1 MVKIIP
7 EYIILRDYFIS
18 VNSLI
23 YGKDYNHFKIM
34 EEKNLSDNQNLIEET
49 EERLNDLVS
58 DKAVIRGLQSERRI
72 LRKRHKEEIEEKE
85 KEIKKLEK
93 KLDEKEGQLKSLEDE
108 VTYYKKLLEEGGF
121 EMKYLEIKK
130 ELESLKRKYENT
142 KIEAKKNVESQTK
155 KKVEL
160 KKLRLE
166 IYCLTKRIKQYEKTF
181 GTLPKGTQDLQ
192 KRVSLGTEGE

>member
-1 MVKIIP
+1 MEKI
-7 EYIILRDYFIS
+7 
-18 VNSLI
+18 
-23 YGKDYNHFKIM
+23 
-34 EEKNLSDNQNLIEET
+34 LSDNQNQQNLEQ

-72 LRKRHKEEIEEKE
+72 LRKRHKEEVEEKE
-85 KEIKKLEK
+85 KEIKKLGK

-108 VTYYKKLLEEGGF
+108 VIYYKKLLEEGGF

>member
-1 MVKIIP
+1 MEKI
-7 EYIILRDYFIS
+7 
-18 VNSLI
+18 
-23 YGKDYNHFKIM
+23 
-34 EEKNLSDNQNLIEET
+34 LSDNQNQQNLEQ

-85 KEIKKLEK
+85 KEIKKLGK

-121 EMKYLEIKK
+121 EEKYRETKK
-130 ELESLKRKYENT
+130 ELDLLKKKYENT
-142 KIEAKKNVESQTK
+142 KIEAQKNVKSQTE

-160 KKLRLE
+160 KKLRFE
-166 IYCLTKRIKQYEKTF
+166 VYCLNKKIKMYEKIY
-181 GTLPKGTQDLQ
+181 GALPKSAQNLQ

>member
-1 MVKIIP
+1 MEKI
-7 EYIILRDYFIS
+7 
-18 VNSLI
+18 
-23 YGKDYNHFKIM
+23 
-34 EEKNLSDNQNLIEET
+34 LSDNQNQQNLEQ

-85 KEIKKLEK
+85 KEIKKLGK

-142 KIEAKKNVESQTK
+142 KIEAKKK
-155 KKVEL
+155 
-160 KKLRLE
+160 
-166 IYCLTKRIKQYEKTF
+166 CRI
-181 GTLPKGTQDLQ
+181 
-192 KRVSLGTEGE
+192 SN

>member
-1 MVKIIP
+1 MEKQII
-7 EYIILRDYFIS
+7 
-18 VNSLI
+18 N
-23 YGKDYNHFKIM
+23 N
-34 EEKNLSDNQNLIEET
+34 SDNQNLEQ
-49 EERLNDLVS
+49 EERLNDLVPYQ
-58 DKAVIRGLQSERRI
+58 AIIRGLQSEIRI
-72 LRKRHKEEIEEKE
+72 LKKKHKEEIEEKE
-85 KEIKKLEK
+85 KEIKKLRR

-108 VTYYKKLLEEGGF
+108 VAYYKKLLKEGGF

-192 KRVSLGTEGE
+192 KRVSLGIEGE

>member
-7 EYIILRDYFIS
+7 EYYILRDYFIS

-34 EEKNLSDNQNLIEET
+34 EKILSDNQNQQNLEQ

-85 KEIKKLEK
+85 KEIKKLGK
-93 KLDEKEGQLKSLEDE
+93 KLGEKEGQLKSLEDE
-108 VTYYKKLLEEGGF
+108 VAYYKKLLDEGGF

-166 IYCLTKRIKQYEKTF
+166 IYCLTKRIKQYEKIY
-181 GTLPKGTQDLQ
+181 GALPKSAQNLQ